1 MILKATSILLSS
13 PKKKQPKYKFILVD
27 EFQDLSISRERFL
40 ESIIKFNTGSK
51 LFAVGD
57 DWQSIYRFTGSDIG
71 AVTRFEEKFPML
83 KNSESGRDFA
93 VNLIK
98 RTYRFNDQIAKVSAN
113 FIQKNPYQVPK
124 ITEGNEK
131 NEDDPIQFIDVE
143 EYSTKYML
151 KI

>member
-1 MILKATSILLSS
+1 M
-13 PKKKQPKYKFILVD
+13 
-27 EFQDLSISRERFL
+27 

-83 KNSESGRDFA
+83 KNTESGRDFA

-124 ITEGNEK
+124 ITEGNQK
-131 NEDDPIQFIDVE
+131 R
-143 EYSTKYML
+143 
-151 KI
+151 